1 MVDGKYKLLL
11 IREETGCPSKQL
23 CQWADVLL
31 LVFSYSNEDSLFQVC
46 GVGGEGWEGGR
57 RRERGGRE
65 EGWEEKRGV
74 GGREGGEGG
83 KKEIWE
89 GVGSSI
95 GSSVWM
101 YGRKL

>member
-1 MVDGKYKLLL
+1 MGG
-11 IREETGCPSKQL
+11 EER
-23 CQWADVLL
+23 
-31 LVFSYSNEDSLFQVC
+31 
-46 GVGGEGWEGGR
+46 GVGGE
-57 RRERGGRE
+57 ERGGRE
-65 EGWEEKRGV
+65 EGWEEKTGVGGRRREGWEGGRVGGEERGGREEGWEEKTGV